1 MEVLLVGTVALV
13 QFLETALVSRLR
25 DTPGCRNI
33 AAGGESPPPPSYPC
47 YLYVV
52 AKSVERSIADQLRRA
67 RSKMCFCGF
76 DFSACVMLSTGPFR
90 CPSGVVFTYH
100 CSKG

>member
-25 DTPGCRNI
+25 GTPGCRNI
-33 AAGGESPPPPSYPC
+33 AAGGESPPPPSFPC

-52 AKSVERSIADQLRRA
+52 VKSVDSAVEAQLRRVRGGKCLGGFA
-67 RSKMCFCGF
+67 CGAKAS
-76 DFSACVMLSTGPFR
+76 DFHTKFR
-90 CPSGVVFTYH
+90 FALGVVRR
-100 CSKG
+100 